1 MQGNATP
8 GQWPLKGMKTLILIA
23 PWAQQICGRARFGA
37 KPHAGAGRERN
48 GIIRLYD
55 CSLRPPR
62 APNRHPAADLSPPRP
77 SFLPRGTH
85 PEPLAHVHRPH
96 DGLEAFTKKLCRRA
110 NISRLLEGRGTFVA
124 HRGSFRPLMEL
135 RVAPAD
141 RCNWGL
147 QMDKAPE
154 GRSVGGLLGWASWS
168 HTWHRF
174 QVSLAFSCASSISLA
189 RSSSRTL

>member
-1 MQGNATP
+1 MQGNAPP

-96 DGLEAFTKKLCRRA
+96 DGQLRLT
-110 NISRLLEGRGTFVA
+110 NIHAG
-124 HRGSFRPLMEL
+124 L
-135 RVAPAD
+135 RVGRVQTVCISFSHYDILMLRQSAFAAD
-141 RCNWGL
+141 RKGVCT
-147 QMDKAPE
+147 
-154 GRSVGGLLGWASWS
+154 R
-168 HTWHRF
+168 
-174 QVSLAFSCASSISLA
+174 LAYPTALHIST
-189 RSSSRTL
+189 SSRFSERTSITLTML